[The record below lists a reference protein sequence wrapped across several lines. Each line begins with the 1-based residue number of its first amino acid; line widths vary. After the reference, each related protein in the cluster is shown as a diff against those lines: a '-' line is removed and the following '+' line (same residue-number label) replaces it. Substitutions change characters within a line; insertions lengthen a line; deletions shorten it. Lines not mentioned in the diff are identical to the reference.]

1 MSVHNIDIPYSTH
14 KWKQFY
20 TTLPNAHL
28 KHFNQYDVE
37 VIHDNKKVKA
47 GIHKDSQK
55 QGDVNPYFDIHLP
68 NPKHDIELNGDVFL
82 LYDDAGLN
90 YIHFFFDLFGKCL
103 YFDELKKTNPDLKLG
118 ILEEFYQEKG
128 DSNFIKQWLDLYY
141 QNQNIEIVI
150 FKKNIQ
156 YKIKSLIL
164 PNSFYWFPENEGDD
178 YIIKKIIETVNK
190 VPKIEVKTNGCYI
203 SRQDTIKRGWH
214 DKRHKRDLINELEL
228 IEKIQ
233 SELNY
238 DIIELMDYNITE
250 KIQIFKSYPTII
262 QQSSASNVSLL
273 FSNKENT
280 NIIISHPVME
290 NWLNLKCQQ
299 FSQKSKTN
307 LITLDGGGELIKGYD
322 ETLIDQNNYPWKLTN
337 IDGIIEVLK
346 QIDKGDI

>member
-1 MSVHNIDIPYSTH
+1 MSVHYIDIPYSTH

-20 TTLPNAHL
+20 TTLSDAYL
-28 KHFNQYDVE
+28 KHFNQYDIE
-37 VIHDNKKVKA
+37 VIHDDKKVKA

-55 QGDVNPYFDIHLP
+55 QGDVNPYFDIQLP
-68 NPKHDIELNGDVFL
+68 NPKHDIELNDDVFL

-103 YFDELKKTNPDLKLG
+103 YFDELKKINPNLKLG

-128 DSNFIKQWLDLYY
+128 DYDFIKQWLDLYY

-164 PNSFYWFPENEGDD
+164 PNSFYWFPEGEGDD

-238 DIIELMDYNITE
+238 DIIELMDYNVIE

-262 QQSSASNVSLL
+262 QQSSASNIGVL
-273 FSNKENT
+273 FSNNDNT
-280 NIIISHPVME
+280 HVIISNPRMAP
-290 NWLNLKCQQ
+290 WLNFKIEK
-299 FSQKSKTN
+299 FAQKSKTN
-307 LITLDGGGELIKGYD
+307 IITLEGAGEYLNEYIEPGTDKA
-322 ETLIDQNNYPWKLTN
+322 NYPWQLVN

-346 QIDKGDI
+346 QIDNEDI